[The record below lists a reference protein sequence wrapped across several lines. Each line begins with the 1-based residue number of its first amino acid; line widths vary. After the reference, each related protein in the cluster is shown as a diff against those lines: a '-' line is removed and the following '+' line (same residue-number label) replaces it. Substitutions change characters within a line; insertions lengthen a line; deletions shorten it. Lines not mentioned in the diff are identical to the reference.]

1 MLRLPAFL
9 SAALAATL
17 FAGCGGKP
25 ASTAPGART
34 IKFLSMDYDSVSSK
48 VQKRIVDDFNKQ
60 SKDGQV
66 QIDIVPWNDG
76 HQKLQTLIS
85 GNQAPD
91 IAIVGTRWMNEYAD
105 ANLLADLSD
114 PDDTGIALNDFIPS
128 VLDTGRVNGKLVGLP
143 CAASV
148 RGLYYNADMLAKA
161 GVKPPKTW
169 AELETACRKIQATN
183 PGVNGIGIQ
192 GKEVETDLYYYYFLW
207 GARQFGPTVNE
218 AYWPK
223 AGKKI
228 HGDITIFE
236 PGGEILG
243 KDGRCA
249 LASAAGVE
257 ALTFETSLVKN
268 GLCEPSPTGYNREN
282 LQDLFK
288 ARKIAMVITGP
299 WFAGMLRKDVPDL
312 NYGITQIPGKQYPVV
327 PAVTDLVV
335 TFNTSANKDL
345 AFKFLSFWY
354 KDANRLAWDQ
364 ASGMLPEKSTVAA
377 DPKMTADKDRAF
389 FMKALPKGRYV
400 PSHPKWEQMSVKV
413 CDAVQS
419 ALLGQAT
426 PEDALKKAAAD
437 VDKVA
442 AGG

>member
-1 MLRLPAFL
+1 MLRLPAL
-9 SAALAATL
+9 LTAALAATL
-17 FAGCGGKP
+17 LAGCGVKQSP
-25 ASTAPGART
+25 TAPGGRT
-34 IKFLSMDYDSVSSK
+34 IKFLSMDYDSASSA
-48 VQKRIVDDFNKQ
+48 VQKRIVDDFNRQ

-66 QIDIVPWNDG
+66 QIDIVAWNDG

-85 GNQAPD
+85 GNQSPD

-105 ANLLADLSD
+105 AGLLADLSD
-114 PDDTGIALNDFIPS
+114 PDVTGIALEDFIPS

-169 AELETACRKIQATN
+169 AELETACRKVQAAN

-207 GARQFGPTVNE
+207 GA
-218 AYWPK
+218 
-223 AGKKI
+223 
-228 HGDITIFE
+228 
-236 PGGEILG
+236 GGEILG
-243 KDGRCA
+243 KDGKCA
-249 LASAAGVE
+249 LASPAGEE
-257 ALTFETSLVKN
+257 ALAFETSLVKN
-268 GLCEPSPTGYNREN
+268 GLSEPSPTGYTREG

-299 WFAGMLRKDVPDL
+299 FFAGMLRKDVPDL
-312 NYGITQIPGKQYPVV
+312 KYGITEIPGKTGPVF
-327 PAVTDLVV
+327 PAVTDVMV
-335 TFNTSANKDL
+335 AFDKSPNKDL
-345 AFKFLSFWY
+345 AHKFLAFWY
-354 KDANRLAWDQ
+354 KDANRLAWDA

-377 DPKMTADKDRAF
+377 DPKMTADKNRAF

-400 PSHPKWEQMSVKV
+400 PTHPKWEQMSVKV